1 MSNQS
6 EQREIVLETRQ
17 LAEVSLYMFEQYQ
30 KEFFTSGKH
39 HVAVPQFH
47 HWLHQLINESEATDE
62 LDGELNNAKE

>member
-6 EQREIVLETRQ
+6 EQGEIVLETRQ
-17 LAEVSLYMFEQYQ
+17 LAEVSLYMFEQYR

-47 HWLHQLINESEATDE
+47 HWLQQLINESEATDGLKAQQE
-62 LDGELNNAKE
+62 EVK